1 MEQVEE
7 IPLRVILDNNMGPGV
22 QYRNSTIVI
31 NTRSDQNFNKVYRE
45 AVKRMN
51 VAIDKKVNEQIDE
64 ITKQVNSD
72 ITVEIEQTR
81 RQIEDHRLNN

>member
-51 VAIDKKVNEQIDE
+51 VASDKKVNEQIDE

-72 ITVEIEQTR
+72 ITDEIEQTR

>member
-7 IPLRVILDNNMGPGV
+7 IPLRVILDNNTGPGV

-31 NTRSDQNFNKVYRE
+31 NTRSDKNFNNVFWK
-45 AVKRMN
+45 AVTRMN
-51 VAIDKKVNEQIDE
+51 AAIDKQVNEQIDE
-64 ITKQVNSD
+64 ITKQVKTD
-72 ITVEIEQTR
+72 ITYEIADTR

>member
-51 VAIDKKVNEQIDE
+51 VAIVKKVNEQIDE

-72 ITVEIEQTR
+72 ITDEIEQTR

>member
-64 ITKQVNSD
+64 IAKQVNSD
-72 ITVEIEQTR
+72 ITDEIEQTR

>member
-7 IPLRVILDNNMGPGV
+7 IPLRIILDNNMGPGV

-51 VAIDKKVNEQIDE
+51 LAIDKKVNEQIDE
-64 ITKQVNSD
+64 ITKQVDSD
-72 ITVEIEQTR
+72 ITNEIEQTR